1 MEISVTIGVCVTA
14 LLSGWLISNMSR
26 RSQAHD
32 GKLVL
37 LMLLAGFATIA
48 VFVLGS
54 K

>member
-1 MEISVTIGVCVTA
+1 MEISVTISFCLTA

-48 VFVLGS
+48 VFLGS